1 MSTLQIII
9 SGALALASSGLGIV
23 CCYIFGCHLAPGE
36 EGQLYGVLGGTAD
49 ALKAVLPLGVAAA
62 LTSGQKARAAI
73 GIVLF
78 VVFSV
83 YSFASELGLYALGRD
98 AQSSGAAAGR
108 EQYQTLKGE
117 RALIKDRLA
126 ELGQTRPAKTVT
138 SELAGQ
144 KQSRSWE
151 SSGICKDAGERRTG
165 RSARRSRSWTV
176 SLRNPGERPKLPGLR
191 STSTAHPGAYAHL
204 SCDSVPE
211 PEAIQTLMSLYA
223 AHWEKTTQDQLTGGV
238 SKLMRGPAIGA
249 PDPKFW
255 DCEVIP
261 DGAEMFV
268 SVIGPISRVSVR
280 KPAIFGVT
288 LQSMY
293 TPLPGPKWPF
303 ELSGKI
309 SGCPNSKARLTSA
322 VRLSSAPTTIS
333 STLEPP
339 CTMYGTLRGMAPR

>member
-9 SGALALASSGLGIV
+9 SGALALALSGLSIV

-151 SSGICKDAGERRTG
+151 SSGNCKDAWREADRTFCKAVAKLDGELAQSRRTPKTTG
-165 RSARRSRSWTV
+165 SSKHEHSTSRSLCTFI
-176 SLRNPGERPKLPGLR
+176 LR
-191 STSTAHPGAYAHL
+191 
-204 SCDSVPE
+204 
-211 PEAIQTLMSLYA
+211 
-223 AHWEKTTQDQLTGGV
+223 
-238 SKLMRGPAIGA
+238 
-249 PDPKFW
+249 
-255 DCEVIP
+255 
-261 DGAEMFV
+261 
-268 SVIGPISRVSVR
+268 
-280 KPAIFGVT
+280 
-288 LQSMY
+288 
-293 TPLPGPKWPF
+293 
-303 ELSGKI
+303 
-309 SGCPNSKARLTSA
+309 
-322 VRLSSAPTTIS
+322 
-333 STLEPP
+333 
-339 CTMYGTLRGMAPR
+339 